1 MEYEYTTSTMKLPY
15 CTVIVHKPILPP
27 EEKARR
33 IEEIKK
39 AMIEV
44 KKEMIRNAQKL
55 NQDINQ
61 EYAARRMA

>member
-1 MEYEYTTSTMKLPY
+1 MEYEYITSTMKLPY

-33 IEEIKK
+33 IEEIEK

-44 KKEMIRNAQKL
+44 KKELIRN
-55 NQDINQ
+55 
-61 EYAARRMA
+61 ERMKGERV

>member
-1 MEYEYTTSTMKLPY
+1 MPKIIIHRPDIS
-15 CTVIVHKPILPP
+15 
-27 EEKARR
+27 EEERARR